1 MSLSFLSKKSWHT
14 TNLQNVEKVWLAE
27 QAEKK
32 EAEKLDQWKK
42 EREEERQIEQLRQL
56 QRETGQ
62 AHARQGPERVD
73 WLYEQPTTSGTEY
86 LMGKAME
93 VKPEES
99 EVKQVEHM
107 PGSTFL
113 NGQNN
118 LSNAANEEFNK
129 MTNDPLVAMRAA
141 EQKALQAI
149 INNPVKMKQIRQ
161 QAGGGSAPPAAA
173 ATTSQAAL
181 AAALDEMK
189 REKKRKKEKKKD
201 EPAAEPAL
209 SSLGNAPN
217 LGRPG
222 SRSPSPDAFRGLDDM
237 MV

>member
-1 MSLSFLSKKSWHT
+1 MSLSFFSKKSWHT

-161 QAGGGSAPPAAA
+161 QAGGGSARKRSQVSKTNLLPFVSSSPIERMPMRGVSTPKAAR
-173 ATTSQAAL
+173 TYS
-181 AAALDEMK
+181 
-189 REKKRKKEKKKD
+189 
-201 EPAAEPAL
+201 
-209 SSLGNAPN
+209 APIT
-217 LGRPG
+217 
-222 SRSPSPDAFRGLDDM
+222 AY
-237 MV
+237 

>member
-189 REKKRKKEKKKD
+189 REKKRKKEKKKEKKKKRKRD
-201 EPAAEPAL
+201 SSDSDSSSSAAPAGGGGA
-209 SSLGNAPN
+209 G
-217 LGRPG
+217 G
-222 SRSPSPDAFRGLDDM
+222 SRARQ
-237 MV
+237 V